1 MRHARTKYPLNR
13 FSAWRKATVK
23 SLAKNLLKYESM
35 RTTIIRAKSVQAMVE
50 NLIADAKKNTLAN
63 KRRAFSVLGE
73 HLLVRKLYTEIAP
86 RFKNRNGGYTRI
98 IKLGSRRGDNAE
110 MVIFELTEKKEKP
123 LKAKVEKKAEHA
135 HDAQGTPSAQAQEK
149 AQEKKAE
156 TATAVKEQDRPSAG
170 KKPAKKFLGG
180 IRKIFKKERDS
191 L

>member
-35 RTTIIRAKSVQAMVE
+35 RTTIIRAKSVQPLVE
-50 NLIADAKKNTLAN
+50 NLINDAKTDTLAN
-63 KRRAFSVLGE
+63 KRRAFAVLGE

-86 RFKNRNGGYTRI
+86 RFKNTNGGYTRI

-110 MVIFELTEKKEKP
+110 VVIFELTSRKEKIN
-123 LKAKVEKKAEHA
+123 KAKVEKKAEHVHTA
-135 HDAQGTPSAQAQEK
+135 GEEVAPSA
-149 AQEKKAE
+149 EKKVE
-156 TATAVKEQDRPSAG
+156 TSTAVKEQDKHSVN
-170 KKPAKKFLGG
+170 KKPSKQFLGG